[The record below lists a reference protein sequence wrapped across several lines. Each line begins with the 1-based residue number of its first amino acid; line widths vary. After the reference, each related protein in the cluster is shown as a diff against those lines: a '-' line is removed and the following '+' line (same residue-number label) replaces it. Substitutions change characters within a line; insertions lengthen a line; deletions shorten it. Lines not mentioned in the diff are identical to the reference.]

1 MAKAGRFEG
10 SSAPKSQT
18 LIVLSF
24 DPDTILVPSGENATD
39 EMKWLWA
46 FVFSTTHL
54 MSVANIL
61 RTREKFR
68 EAASVHSAAW
78 RLGTT
83 SGCKLE
89 GRLMYLGADE
99 QQPTACRKDECGV
112 WLRSSSRTKS
122 HMPLREAVQLGVSG
136 LGSQVV
142 VMRTRVEMV
151 EAALPGCLHESQCVS
166 QVKSNQNFQVKSSIQ
181 VKSS

>member
-1 MAKAGRFEG
+1 MEIR
-10 SSAPKSQT
+10 
-18 LIVLSF
+18 
-24 DPDTILVPSGENATD
+24 DP
-39 EMKWLWA
+39 
-46 FVFSTTHL
+46 
-54 MSVANIL
+54 
-61 RTREKFR
+61 
-68 EAASVHSAAW
+68 
-78 RLGTT
+78 

-151 EAALPGCLHESQCVS
+151 EAALPGCLHESQCESSQIKSKLPSHVKYFKSS
-166 QVKSNQNFQVKSSIQ
+166 QVKLYTCFEISRIFHKGNPVDP
-181 VKSS
+181 